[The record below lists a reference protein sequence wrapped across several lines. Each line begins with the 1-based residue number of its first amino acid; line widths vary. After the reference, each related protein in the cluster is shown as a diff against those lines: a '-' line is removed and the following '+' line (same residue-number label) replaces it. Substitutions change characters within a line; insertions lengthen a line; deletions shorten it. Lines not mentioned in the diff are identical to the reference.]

1 LSNDGTLD
9 GMAATAATYNV
20 LLADAAIPSR
30 NDESVERKGPWGST
44 SRTSGPSKPSKRPR
58 VVTQEEITTREGAV
72 PTRLTHTSRDGNSIE
87 KKGDSEV
94 PLQPIDGNSP
104 TKKVSDVRGGEEELL
119 AADIDNDDDDDET
132 DMENAWFHV
141 YEEALTDTP
150 DPEDTVFED
159 ALDFSFDLST
169 IPNFGSDEL
178 PPLMSYACNPYARPH
193 FHKSARVVFNAMK
206 EDHMVRNG
214 DPKGEF
220 NFDFV
225 PRPVTRKEHHIG
237 YANYDQDGAMLKTGS
252 TSNAPDR
259 KATQNAPKYME
270 LFNIN
275 KFEANVDKV
284 VVDEVFLLGQ
294 NIIDDVHTPYELKV

>member
-1 LSNDGTLD
+1 
-9 GMAATAATYNV
+9 
-20 LLADAAIPSR
+20 
-30 NDESVERKGPWGST
+30 
-44 SRTSGPSKPSKRPR
+44 
-58 VVTQEEITTREGAV
+58 
-72 PTRLTHTSRDGNSIE
+72 
-87 KKGDSEV
+87 
-94 PLQPIDGNSP
+94 
-104 TKKVSDVRGGEEELL
+104 
-119 AADIDNDDDDDET
+119 
-132 DMENAWFHV
+132 
-141 YEEALTDTP
+141 
-150 DPEDTVFED
+150 
-159 ALDFSFDLST
+159 
-169 IPNFGSDEL
+169 
-178 PPLMSYACNPYARPH
+178 
-193 FHKSARVVFNAMK
+193 
-206 EDHMVRNG
+206 MVRNG